1 MNLTNASV
9 QHNKNHHRFELK
21 LENQTAFVEY
31 QTIDEETLVL
41 THTEVPA
48 ELEGQGIGSALV
60 KGVLEQVER
69 DKLMI
74 VPACPFVK
82 AYIQRHPE
90 WNRVVTRSYELD
102 GF

>member
-1 MNLTNASV
+1 MTSFH
-9 QHNKNHHRFELK
+9 QNKHRHRFELPVDEK
-21 LENQTAFVEY
+21 IAFVEY
-31 QTIDEETLVL
+31 QTIDDETIVL

-60 KGVLEQVER
+60 KQVLEFAS
-69 DKLMI
+69 DHNLSI

-90 WNRVVTRSYELD
+90 WQRLLVTIYPLD
-102 GF
+102 DF